1 MSGLQLIYKYITW
14 LAQLAHKTDT
24 CTHTLYMSNAWIQ
37 CTCIQ
42 YTCTSTCIHGHVYT
56 CTMYIE
62 GEIEQRKDTHEPE
75 KLHTYICEVYSNN
88 IFISHIFELPQLGP
102 KPMAPLLLYTRQMLY
117 QLSY

>member
-1 MSGLQLIYKYITW
+1 MVGS
-14 LAQLAHKTDT
+14 TDT
-24 CTHTLYMSNAWIQ
+24 QDRYMHTYTVHVQCMDTMYM
-37 CTCIQ
+37 
-42 YTCTSTCIHGHVYT
+42 YTVHMYMYSTCIHGHVYT

-117 QLSY
+117 QLNY